1 MGSGLRRQIQ
11 ISIWIFPKVLRG
23 LNETMHDE
31 WKVAKI
37 SMKMLTMN
45 EWISLYLETSEIFYL
60 KKNTKKIPSKDLA
73 DDEWMM
79 TRVTSILRKIRLIAD
94 AFLSSIYSDDMRRIR
109 FGAVQRFRQRAV
121 AGFRSG
127 GRQADSERFSDLV
140 PDRILP
146 AGMKCFTHKN
156 GSGHVTRLISS
167 VKRPAVM

>member
-94 AFLSSIYSDDMRRIR
+94 AYLSSIYSDDMRRIR

-121 AGFRSG
+121 AGFRSS
-127 GRQADSERFSDLV
+127 GR
-140 PDRILP
+140 
-146 AGMKCFTHKN
+146 
-156 GSGHVTRLISS
+156 
-167 VKRPAVM
+167 